1 MMKSWI
7 LLFLLMS
14 LSYVQVFAQNEDEI
28 YKDIIVPGAG
38 VAEITINTPSQKVF
52 DILGQP
58 IRKSTFEEEKE
69 SLLKRKLTP
78 NTELVF
84 FLGFDYVVEY
94 SRSANKT
101 YYPIYTLYFKDEKLI
116 YMILSS
122 YGYDDQKCKK
132 FGISSSMFFSNGKD
146 QMQKTLGRSYISTN
160 PNTGNFLYDYFA
172 KGISLF
178 LTKNEIKTMHIYAP
192 LDKRTQRKF
201 LSTAGV
207 R

>member
-1 MMKSWI
+1 MKNWV
-7 LLFLLMS
+7 LLFLFMILG
-14 LSYVQVFAQNEDEI
+14 YTQVFAQDDNEI
-28 YKDIIVPGAG
+28 YKDIIIPGAG
-38 VAEITINTPSQKVF
+38 VAEITVGTPSQKVL

-69 SLLKRKLTP
+69 ALAKRKLTIK
-78 NTELVF
+78 TELVF
-84 FLGFDYVVEY
+84 FLGFDYVIEY

-101 YYPIYTLYFKDEKLI
+101 YYPLYTLYFKNEKLV

-122 YGYDDQKCKK
+122 YGYDLEKCKK
-132 FGISSSMFFSNGKD
+132 FGISASLFFSNGK
-146 QMQKTLGRSYISTN
+146 QEMQKTLGRSYIT
-160 PNTGNFLYDYFA
+160 TGTERGIFLYDYFA

-178 LTKNEIKTMHIYAP
+178 LNKNEIKTMHIYAP

-201 LSTAGV
+201 LANAG